1 MRGVDGLTRCGSTY
15 YGIYNGAAPGLLVS
29 ITRTDKGIEFDQ
41 PLGDVTLP
49 DPTQIAFDGKR
60 LLIVADSGWASLDK
74 PDFKSAPP
82 APRSSPCRWARIAS
96 RFRPVSGLRVRGLGP
111 KAPAKFQPLEFP
123 SWLASPQAICRSCCS

>member
-1 MRGVDGLTRCGSTY
+1 MRGIDGLIRCGSTY

-60 LLIVADSGWASLDK
+60 LLIVADSGWATLDK
-74 PDFKSAPP
+74 PDFVAHRGR
-82 APRSSPCRWARIAS
+82 ADHRRAAGRAIAS
-96 RFRPVSGLRVRGLGP
+96 RISARLRLAGEGP
-111 KAPAKFQPLEFP
+111 
-123 SWLASPQAICRSCCS
+123 RS